1 MPKKWIEIAPTH
13 FDGLIR
19 SLADEEGFLPAID
32 VLIPYRRDIR
42 ADPETWKIRKG
53 TSEKTAIMQLW
64 DHVRPQV
71 KGGGSDH
78 LNPGEITVEVTT
90 PEIRKK
96 KKRKK
101 VKLTEKIKNRISVS
115 VVKGILSDNIRIER
129 VQKSGSFRLR
139 DARGR
144 FVAFR
149 ARHFK
154 KGK

>member
-13 FDGLIR
+13 FHGLIR
-19 SLADEEGFLPAID
+19 ALADEDGLLPAID

-42 ADPETWKIRKG
+42 AHPETWKIRKG
-53 TSEKTAIMQLW
+53 TSEKTAMQQLW

-96 KKRKK
+96 KI
-101 VKLTEKIKNRISVS
+101 KLTEKIKNRISVS
-115 VVKGILSDNIRIER
+115 GLKGILSDTIRIEHG
-129 VQKSGSFRLR
+129 QKRGSFRLR

-144 FVAFR
+144 FVAFQ
-149 ARHFK
+149 ARHFSK

>member
-1 MPKKWIEIAPTH
+1 MKKWIEISPSH

-19 SLADEEGFLPAID
+19 TLADDEGFLPAID
-32 VLIPYRRDIR
+32 VHIPYRRDIR
-42 ADPETWKIRKG
+42 ANPETWRIRKG
-53 TSEKTAIMQLW
+53 TTEKTAMSQLW

-96 KKRKK
+96 KKREK

-115 VVKGILSDNIRIER
+115 VFKGILSDNIRIER
-129 VQKSGSFRLR
+129 GQRRGSFRLR
-139 DARGR
+139 DTRGH

-149 ARHFK
+149 TRHFK